1 MPSRKWQMACKQA
14 LIEPDPEKLFLR
26 VIVAETAI
34 FHRLH
39 DPASMPDNTELKAMD
54 SMLKNLQR
62 LIAVSFTFSLG
73 EEQSATGPLR
83 APHNPFRPGRMKR
96 PTQPAV

>member
-39 DPASMPDNTELKAMD
+39 DPANMPDNTELKAMD
-54 SMLKNLQR
+54 RMLKNLQR
-62 LIAVSFTFSLG
+62 LIANSFTFSAG
-73 EEQSATGPLR
+73 EEQSAAGPLR
-83 APHNPFRPGRMKR
+83 PSPNPVRPGRMKR
-96 PTQPAV
+96 PTRPAV

>member
-1 MPSRKWQMACKQA
+1 MPFRKWQMACKRA

-39 DPASMPDNTELKAMD
+39 DPVSTPDNTELKAMD

-62 LIAVSFTFSLG
+62 LIAISFTFSPG
-73 EEQSATGPLR
+73 EEQSAIGPLR
-83 APHNPFRPGRMKR
+83 PPQNPFTPGRIKR
-96 PTQPAV
+96 QTQPAV